1 MEEKFGDRIQ
11 DYPTPSEAKELT
23 ANLVKKHS
31 ELGLHDPDSIL
42 LAIAIHEFW
51 GNVISN
57 DDSLKQSCKAENISC
72 FDQTKITYHREEA
85 RGIHIDEFLSELKD
99 HHKSKEMDDDIIL
112 VFKILANEWNE
123 IKKLGYVYGDTERI
137 KKFERGFHMT
147 ITGMKN
153 HDSIFERLHEK
164 KYHEIIV
171 EKFFSQILISNTLSY
186 EKLTDMLRSKEEIT
200 DRNADSLENL
210 VRS

>member
-1 MEEKFGDRIQ
+1 
-11 DYPTPSEAKELT
+11 
-23 ANLVKKHS
+23 
-31 ELGLHDPDSIL
+31 
-42 LAIAIHEFW
+42 
-51 GNVISN
+51 
-57 DDSLKQSCKAENISC
+57 
-72 FDQTKITYHREEA
+72 
-85 RGIHIDEFLSELKD
+85 
-99 HHKSKEMDDDIIL
+99 MDDDIIL

-123 IKKLGYVYGDTERI
+123 IKKLGHIYGATERI
-137 KKFERGFHMT
+137 KKFEGGFHMT

-186 EKLTDMLRSKEEIT
+186 KKLTDMLRSKEEVT
-200 DRNADSLENL
+200 DGSVNSLESL